1 MRNDFYTN
9 MRDKIREGYIYMFT
23 NKVNGKMYVGQTI
36 CRNQRY
42 IQHLK
47 EDSLLGKA
55 IRKYGIENFKYE
67 DVFHLIGEKNSIK
80 PLLDDLERYYIKKY
94 DTKVPNGYNISV
106 GGQSWCPNDA
116 YTESRS
122 EKISNALKAHYVVNT
137 HWRTGTHLS
146 EESKK
151 KLSESH
157 KGKRKGERPWN
168 YGLHLEKY
176 RGLMTNRLD
185 QSKPVLQ
192 YDLEGN
198 FIKEY
203 PSIAEAARQTGFLAG
218 NIGRVCRGTQKYC
231 HDYVFAFK
239 YK

>member
-80 PLLDDLERYYIKKY
+80 PLLDVVVLNYIRSPILNRSA
-94 DTKVPNGYNISV
+94 DISSFPV
-106 GGQSWCPNDA
+106 
-116 YTESRS
+116 Y
-122 EKISNALKAHYVVNT
+122 ISDH
-137 HWRTGTHLS
+137 
-146 EESKK
+146 
-151 KLSESH
+151 
-157 KGKRKGERPWN
+157 
-168 YGLHLEKY
+168 
-176 RGLMTNRLD
+176 
-185 QSKPVLQ
+185 
-192 YDLEGN
+192 
-198 FIKEY
+198 
-203 PSIAEAARQTGFLAG
+203 
-218 NIGRVCRGTQKYC
+218 
-231 HDYVFAFK
+231 FK
-239 YK
+239 